1 MNNINLKEIMYNQKC
16 VLENLFSYYVYDM
29 SEFLGLSIT
38 DNGLFTFDKN
48 SLTAY
53 WHQNDHKPYFIYVE
67 NEIAGFVLLRR
78 YPECKSIWDIE
89 QYFVLKK
96 FKGQGVGKR
105 AFQQLTEKY
114 PGQWQVRILKENKV
128 AMKFWLATIESIVK
142 TDYLSELAI
151 DVDLEMH
158 FIRFRI

>member
-1 MNNINLKEIMYNQKC
+1 MKNINLRQIIYNQKG

-114 PGQWQVRILKENKV
+114 PGQWQVRILKENKM
-128 AMKFWLATIESIVK
+128 AIKFWLATIESIVK
-142 TDYLSELAI
+142 TDYHSELAI

>member
-1 MNNINLKEIMYNQKC
+1 MRNINLRQIIYSQKG

-48 SLTAY
+48 SLTPY